1 MELRPVEL
9 SLTDD
14 AQLQIVWNDESV
26 RQYTF
31 QELRE
36 NCPCASCREQKRN
49 PQQTPTLPI
58 LSEAETV
65 PLRIEQMNPVGN
77 YAYSIRFSDGH
88 DTGIYQFT
96 LLLTLGQL
104 VT

>member
-1 MELRPVEL
+1 MDRVPVEL

-14 AQLQIVWNDESV
+14 AHLRIIWSDGGV
-26 RQYTF
+26 RQYGF
-31 QELRE
+31 EELRE
-36 NCPCASCREQKRN
+36 NCPCASCREQRRN
-49 PQQTPTLPI
+49 PQEASLLPI

-88 DTGIYQFT
+88 DTGIYQLS
-96 LLLTLGQL
+96 LLLQLGQL
-104 VT
+104 VS